1 MKVKSVIPTPY
12 VIPAK
17 LVPAEAGAGMT
28 IALDSHWIP
37 AGVYPC
43 ESRGGNDNCN
53 LAGRPEGDQPDESGF
68 PLEFTPA
75 KAGAGMTI
83 ATGNDNCT
91 GLGKDTENGDKVS
104 EYFFREIE

>member
-1 MKVKSVIPTPY
+1 LQEEFEEFEEFKEFK
-12 VIPAK
+12 
-17 LVPAEAGAGMT
+17 EFGEF
-28 IALDSHWIP
+28 LDSRSP
-37 AGVYPC
+37 LSRGQVYPC